1 MGLKIL
7 WISLFSIVV
16 ALDAFPLRASFASP
30 SCHSTSL
37 GATAKTGLQE
47 PSTNRRNALK
57 AGGLALSSL
66 LLGGDEAKAADP
78 QTILITG
85 SNSGIGY
92 EAAKILAERGHTL
105 ILACRTLDKAKDA
118 AERIKQDIT
127 SGMLIPAEC
136 DLSSFESIDKFV
148 TDLKGVEKFDVLC
161 LNAGLALNTSDKQI
175 QRTAEGFELT
185 GMYNSFYFDSRPLI
199 PRS

>member
-57 AGGLALSSL
+57 AGGLVLSSL
-66 LLGGDEAKAADP
+66 LLGGDEAKAVDP

-118 AERIKQDIT
+118 ADRCHGDR
-127 SGMLIPAEC
+127 GYA
-136 DLSSFESIDKFV
+136 
-148 TDLKGVEKFDVLC
+148 
-161 LNAGLALNTSDKQI
+161 
-175 QRTAEGFELT
+175 RH
-185 GMYNSFYFDSRPLI
+185 
-199 PRS
+199 